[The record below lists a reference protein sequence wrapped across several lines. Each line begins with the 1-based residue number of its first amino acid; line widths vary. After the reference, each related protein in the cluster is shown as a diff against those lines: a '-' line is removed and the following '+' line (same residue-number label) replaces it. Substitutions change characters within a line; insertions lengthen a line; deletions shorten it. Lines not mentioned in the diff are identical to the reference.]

1 MSFIYMVPGNWFEI
15 KNLKTDKVWPYD
27 LEAFKAEVLNQVSN
41 RSEMLGFIKTSYGSA
56 YGPGNKLV
64 ENVIFHLDEAKFEQ
78 LAAQAASEK
87 CHPILTFHG
96 TNPTATNAILE
107 TGYRIPQM
115 TKGAKI
121 AHGAMYGVGV
131 YTSPF
136 FDKAISYAGAI
147 AQPRGQLQ
155 QGVALLINM
164 VFLGTVKMIPPGGKV
179 DNKVPVGGIHA
190 DGSHT
195 RVVFGLD
202 QLMSSDPVRVVP
214 IAVVEVHRG
223 A

>member
-1 MSFIYMVPGNWFEI
+1 MSFIYLVPGNWFEI

-27 LEAFKAEVLNQVSN
+27 FEAFKAEVLNQVSN
-41 RSEMLGFIKTSYGSA
+41 RSEMLGFIKSNYGSH
-56 YGPGNKLV
+56 YGANNKFV
-64 ENVIFHLDEAKFEQ
+64 ENVIFHLDEEKFEQ

-96 TNPTATNAILE
+96 TSPAATDAILE

-115 TKGAKI
+115 TKGVKV

-136 FDKAISYAGAI
+136 FDKAISYVGQ
-147 AQPRGQLQ
+147 QPQQ

-179 DNKVPVGGIHA
+179 DNKVPVGGIHS

-202 QLMSSDPVRVVP
+202 QLMTSDPIRVVP
-214 IAVVEVHRG
+214 IAVVEVHKG
-223 A
+223 N